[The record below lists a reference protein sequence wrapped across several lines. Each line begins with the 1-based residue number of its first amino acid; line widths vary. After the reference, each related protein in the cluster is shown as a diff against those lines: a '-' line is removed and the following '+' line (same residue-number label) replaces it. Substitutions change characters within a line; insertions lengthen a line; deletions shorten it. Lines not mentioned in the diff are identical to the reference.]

1 MKLFSRLSLVFTL
14 LLAGAA
20 IAQPQGQQPP
30 QAPQQAAPQPPAGAQ
45 ASPADE
51 PMSPQESQRRRQIT
65 QPGNN
70 ADVWR
75 NVQSGQPNFT
85 SIPGRETNVLIQPQ
99 ARFPG
104 QEHRSTAG
112 EAWRLF
118 RNGPVTFYGGWLVIL
133 VLAAIA
139 ALYFAKGPVRL
150 HEGLSGRKIL
160 RFTLNERVIHWS
172 VAISFCILGLS
183 GLIMLFGKYI
193 LLPVIGATLFAWL
206 TALGK
211 NLHNFIAPFFIVS
224 VLAMIV
230 VYIRDNIP
238 RLYDLKWFA
247 KAWAFFARGEEVP
260 SGRFNGGE
268 KAWFWG
274 GVIGLSIVVSWS
286 GVVLLFPNFDQTRAV
301 MQDAWIWHACAA
313 LLYIAAALGHIYMGT
328 IGVEHTYENMR
339 NGYADENW
347 AKEHHS
353 YWYEEVKAGRREAA
367 GGAVPAG
374 APHMKEK
381 S

>member
-1 MKLFSRLSLVFTL
+1 MRSIFLALCLVS
-14 LLAGAA
+14 AGTAF
-20 IAQPQGQQPP
+20 AQQS
-30 QAPQQAAPQPPAGAQ
+30 QAPVQQDAVPPEQ
-45 ASPADE
+45 QTQ
-51 PMSPQESQRRRQIT
+51 QERQIS

-70 ADVWR
+70 APVWR
-75 NVQSGQPNFT
+75 EVQSGAPNYT
-85 SIPGRETNVLIQPQ
+85 SIPGRETNILIQPQ

-104 QEHRSTAG
+104 QASRTTAG

-118 RNGPVTFYGGWLVIL
+118 RNGPVTFYGGWLVLL
-133 VLAAIA
+133 VMIGIA
-139 ALYFAKGPVRL
+139 ALYFAKGPIRL
-150 HEGLSGRKIL
+150 HQPLSGRKIL

-183 GLIMLFGKYI
+183 GLTMLFGKYV
-193 LLPVIGATLFAWL
+193 LLPVIGHTLFAWL

-211 NLHNFIAPFFIVS
+211 NLHNFVAPFFIVS

-230 VYIRDNIP
+230 AYIRDNFP
-238 RLYDLKWFA
+238 RAYDFRWFA
-247 KAWAFFARGEEVP
+247 RAWAFFLKNEEVP

-268 KAWFWG
+268 KAWFWI
-274 GVIGLSIVVSWS
+274 GVVGLSVVVSWS
-286 GVVLLFPNFDQTRAV
+286 GIVLLFPNYDQTRAI
-301 MQDAWIWHACAA
+301 MQDAWVWHASAA

-339 NGYADENW
+339 EGYADETW
-347 AKEHHS
+347 AKEHHRL
-353 YWYEEVKAGRREAA
+353 WYDDVKSGKREAA